1 MPGWVKEHGSQGGGR
16 TDGAQGVPG
25 SAQLPLIP
33 DTQEEAPERSQAPAL
48 PKKGMTD
55 QQRDALLAEVLGDV
69 AHVATLVEQLTK
81 QLEGV
86 QESMAANDLIR
97 WRNALDH
104 KMQELANV
112 NLSEHAAGRMQAVA
126 SAWIEQLSQ
135 ETNTL
140 VKLQVKKAVNDVMAF
155 NQLMDRLQQA
165 WLLRLAS
172 IAGVCFVS
180 TLAGHLVWALF

>member
-1 MPGWVKEHGSQGGGR
+1 MPGWVKERGTQETAEVSN
-16 TDGAQGVPG
+16 

-33 DTQEEAPERSQAPAL
+33 DAQADASKRPQPYAL
-48 PKKGMTD
+48 SKKGLTE

-69 AHVATLVEQLTK
+69 SHVAALVEQLAT

-86 QESMAANDLIR
+86 QQSMAANDLIR
-97 WRNALDH
+97 WRNALDL
-104 KMQELANV
+104 KMQELADV
-112 NLSEHAAGRMQAVA
+112 NLSAHAAARMQAVA

-140 VKLQVKKAVNDVMAF
+140 VKLQVKKTVNDVMAF
-155 NQLMDRLQQA
+155 NQLMDQLRQA
-165 WLLRLAS
+165 WLLRLAT
-172 IAGVCFVS
+172 IAGVCFLS